1 MKAFS
6 LTLITALTLAQGAHA
21 ACRQADAKGTWITYQ
36 AAFVTAAG
44 GQHVGQCQLTV
55 DSSGGVNPSNSF
67 CQFVT
72 FSTPNIPTGGVI
84 SVNSDCSAIINLD
97 LGNFNGQV
105 QLTKTKDSFTGRFS
119 AQGGTV
125 SGVTNG
131 AKK

>member
-1 MKAFS
+1 MKS
-6 LTLITALTLAQGAHA
+6 LPVILLAAMTLIQGAHA

-36 AAFVTAAG
+36 AAYITAPG
-44 GQHVGQCQLTV
+44 GEHVGQCQLTV
-55 DSSGGVNPSNSF
+55 DATGGVNPSNSF

-72 FSTPNIPTGGVI
+72 FNTPNIPTGGVI

-97 LGNFNGQV
+97 LGNFAGQV
-105 QLTKTKDSFTGRFS
+105 QLTKTKDSFTGRFV

>member
-1 MKAFS
+1 MKAIPVI
-6 LTLITALTLAQGAHA
+6 LIAAMTFAEGAQAV
-21 ACRQADAKGTWITYQ
+21 CRQADAKGTWITYQ

-44 GQHVGQCQLTV
+44 GQHVGQCQLVV
-55 DSSGGVNPSNSF
+55 DAKGGVNPSSSF

-72 FSTPNIPTGGVI
+72 FSTPNIPTGGVF

-97 LGNFNGQV
+97 LGNYAGQV
-105 QLTKTKDSFTGRFS
+105 QLTKTKDSFTGRFVT
-119 AQGGTV
+119 QGGTV

>member
-1 MKAFS
+1 MKAFPVI
-6 LTLITALTLAQGAHA
+6 LIAGITMAQA
-21 ACRQADAKGTWITYQ
+21 AEASCRQADAKGTWITYQ
-36 AAFVTAAG
+36 AAFVTASG
-44 GQHVGQCQLTV
+44 QQHVGQCQLTV
-55 DSSGGVNPSNSF
+55 DAGGGVNSSNSF

-84 SVNSDCSAIINLD
+84 SINKDCSAIINLD
-97 LGNFNGQV
+97 LGNFAGQV

-119 AQGGTV
+119 AQGGAV

>member
-1 MKAFS
+1 MKA
-6 LTLITALTLAQGAHA
+6 LPVILMAAMTLAQGAQA

-36 AAFVTAAG
+36 AAYVTAAG
-44 GQHVGQCQLTV
+44 QQHVGQCQLTV
-55 DSSGGVNPSNSF
+55 DATGAVNSSNSF

-72 FSTPNIPTGGVI
+72 FSTPNIPTGGVV

-97 LGNFNGQV
+97 LGNFAGQV
-105 QLTKTKDSFTGRFS
+105 QFTKTKDSFTGRFV
-119 AQGGTV
+119 AQNGAV